1 MTAVGAKDITLDS
14 PDTTL
19 KIMKRHLKDSGRNYL
34 LFNEGAATDNH
45 AITFRTDAQMI
56 ETWDPETG
64 AVSSIVSTRDE
75 GTMTVQLNLKPY
87 ATIVLMIR

>member
-1 MTAVGAKDITLDS
+1 MTAVGAKDITLDG
-14 PDTTL
+14 PDPAL
-19 KIMKRHLKDSGRNYL
+19 KIMKRRLKDSDVYL

-64 AVSSIVSTRDE
+64 AVSSTVSTRDE
-75 GTMTVQLNLKPY
+75 GTMTVPLNLKPY
-87 ATIVLMIR
+87 ATMVLMVR